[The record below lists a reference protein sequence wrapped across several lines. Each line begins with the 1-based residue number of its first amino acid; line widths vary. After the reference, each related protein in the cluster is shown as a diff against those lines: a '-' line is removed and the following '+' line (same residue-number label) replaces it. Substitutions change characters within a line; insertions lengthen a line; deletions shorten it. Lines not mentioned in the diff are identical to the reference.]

1 MTATVLP
8 IQVIEAPDTWRT
20 VDFISDLHLQEKD
33 PATFH
38 AWQSY
43 MQNTTADAV
52 FVLGDL
58 FEVWVGDDAA
68 AHHSFLQQCAQ
79 VLRDCAAKRYVG
91 FMRGNRDFLVGAHF
105 LNQCQVHDLQDPIV
119 LRFASHSALLSH
131 GDEGCLEDTDYQTFR
146 TMVRQSEWQDS
157 FLAKP
162 LAEREAIARQLRVQ
176 SEQHKQDPLRTY
188 ADVDNAWS
196 VARLEKT
203 GATCLIHGHTHQPA
217 NHTLGQH
224 GQYQRYVLSDWDCHT
239 SLPRAEVLR
248 WHASGEKER
257 INPLTVSMKRQ

>member
-1 MTATVLP
+1 
-8 IQVIEAPDTWRT
+8 
-20 VDFISDLHLQEKD
+20 
-33 PATFH
+33 
-38 AWQSY
+38 
-43 MQNTTADAV
+43 
-52 FVLGDL
+52 
-58 FEVWVGDDAA
+58 
-68 AHHSFLQQCAQ
+68 
-79 VLRDCAAKRYVG
+79 VG

-105 LNQCQVHDLQDPIV
+105 LNQCQVHDLQDPTV

-146 TMVRQSEWQDS
+146 AMVRQSEWQNS

-162 LAEREAIARQLRVQ
+162 LAEREAIARQLRDQ
-176 SEQHKQDPLRTY
+176 SEQHKQDPHRTY

-217 NHTLGQH
+217 NHTLGKHDQF
-224 GQYQRYVLSDWDCHT
+224 QRYVLSDWDCHT

-257 INPLTVSMKRQ
+257 INPLNVSMKRQ